1 MKQIKTKE
9 WTKIS
14 YQELGLNQEQAKKFQ
29 RFLADKNLSHAI
41 DFQLDGISTCA
52 HVGIIRFADFQLN
65 ILPKIIGEED
75 SVCLENLM
83 FMLRYT
89 NELEIHP
96 LETAKIT
103 STRQP
108 FLEILITH
116 YANIL
121 LNALSRHIPHK
132 YETFED
138 NLSTIK
144 GKICFPQ
151 HFKQNAANS
160 AKIYCQFDEFTPNN
174 LLNQT
179 LLFVTHALYT
189 LTQIQGT
196 RHKLAT
202 IKAIYEDVDLRVV
215 SYNQTKKIIL
225 NRNQTIFK
233 DPLALARL
241 FLQHSSISLH
251 NYTFSNLAILFDMN
265 KLFEEFVATAL
276 TKVFPGQ
283 VVAQREQT
291 IVENIGGFPNTKYT
305 IRPDILFREDTI
317 IDTKYKI
324 LNLPENK
331 PSEADIYQMLAYA
344 RFYKRPNVILC
355 YPTFRQNYPKTVIL
369 KDQAIYLNLITL
381 NIHQKL
387 SEQGIQN
394 IFTIFSYP
402 YLLS

>member
-29 RFLADKNLSHAI
+29 QFLADKKLSQAI

-52 HVGIIRFADFQLN
+52 HVGLIRFADFQLN

-89 NELEIHP
+89 NKLEIHP
-96 LETAKIT
+96 LETAQIT

-179 LLFVTHALYT
+179 LLFVTHALQG
-189 LTQIQGT
+189 LTQCQGT
-196 RHKLAT
+196 RNRLAK

-215 SYNQTKKIIL
+215 FYNQTKKIIL

-241 FLQHSSISLH
+241 FLQHCSISLH
-251 NYTFSNLAILFDMN
+251 NHTFSNLAILFDMN

-276 TKVFPGQ
+276 SKVFPGQ
-283 VVAQREQT
+283 VKAQKERT
-291 IVENIGGFPNTKYT
+291 IIESIAGHPNTQYT
-305 IRPDILFREDTI
+305 IRPDILFRNDTI

-324 LNLPENK
+324 LDLPNNK
-331 PSEADIYQMLAYA
+331 PSEADIYQMLTYN
-344 RFYKRPNVILC
+344 RFFKRRNIILC
-355 YPTFRQNYPKTVIL
+355 YPTFKQNYSQTTIL
-369 KDQAIYLNLITL
+369 ETPNIQIRLITIDL
-381 NIHQKL
+381 HWETT
-387 SEQGIQN
+387 EQN
-394 IFTIFSYP
+394 
-402 YLLS
+402 LLQIDKHLPI